1 MNSEDMNTATRLA
14 GYTAIGGVVTMLVG
28 TALLFASGAD
38 LDAALASGDVAG
50 FLTAAGET
58 SQFLVANLTF
68 WILGVLILG
77 VAGTAM
83 ATVCVQRRV
92 IAQVALFSYW
102 TAVPLVIASYV
113 AWLAIV
119 VQVAPDH
126 SATAVLLTEMT
137 GWFAS
142 RADWIATIL
151 ILSCGPALIAQAG
164 RGEWVPTWLLR
175 WSYVALFAGLLTA
188 VSLFTGGITTFGLLI
203 LPVGMGWTAAA
214 GVVLLR
220 RSKVAQGSEN
230 KVAQA
235 HPSGEK
241 VLS

>member
-1 MNSEDMNTATRLA
+1 MNDEDMITATRLG
-14 GYTAIGGVVTMLVG
+14 GYAAIVGTATMLAG

-38 LDAALASGDVAG
+38 LDTALASGDTAG

-58 SQFLVANLTF
+58 NQFLVANLTL
-68 WILGVLILG
+68 WIIGVFIFG
-77 VAGTAM
+77 IAGTAM
-83 ATVCVQRRV
+83 AFVSKRRV
-92 IAQVALFSYW
+92 IAQMAMYCYW

-119 VQVAPDH
+119 VQVAPDS

-151 ILSCGPALIAQAG
+151 ILGSGPALIAQAG

-175 WSYVALFAGLLTA
+175 WSYVALLAGVLTA
-188 VSLFTGGITTFGLLI
+188 VSFFTGGITTYGMLI

-230 KVAQA
+230 RVAQS
-235 HPSGEK
+235 HLSGEE